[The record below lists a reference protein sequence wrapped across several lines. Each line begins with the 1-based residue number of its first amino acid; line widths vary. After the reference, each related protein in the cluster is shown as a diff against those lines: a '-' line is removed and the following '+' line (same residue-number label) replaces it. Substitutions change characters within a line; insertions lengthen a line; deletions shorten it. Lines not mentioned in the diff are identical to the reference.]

1 MLAGVQVAGL
11 RRYERVALVAWDCLS
26 AAGDAPAAWSAC
38 SNSVNATNATTA
50 TALQHEVELGWHGRV
65 PLPAGDDRLLRLATT
80 AARRAWNVIAGQ
92 AGDLALGVST
102 SKGDPALWERVLAG
116 EPQWLI
122 QALPGQLTPLLARA
136 LGCGPYQPAPV
147 AAACST
153 GLYALLECADRIEDQ
168 RCERALAGAADLSLT
183 PLLIAGFRALGVLC
197 GDRRPQA
204 FAEATGF
211 APAEGAGIVA
221 MGRDGPWR
229 LVASVRLGDARH
241 ETEFRDPATL
251 QHALDALWLAAPK
264 PDLIITHGTGTARGD
279 VYERAGLDA
288 GPWRDV
294 PRLNCKP
301 VIGHCLGASAA
312 VELALGLEAPVKR
325 LWKLGLGFGGHL
337 AAVAV
342 ERS

>member
-1 MLAGVQVAGL
+1 MLVAVQVAGL
-11 RRYERVALVAWDCLS
+11 RRYERVALVAWDCLT

-38 SNSVNATNATTA
+38 SNSANVPKA
-50 TALQHEVELGWHGRV
+50 TALRHENGLGWHGRV
-65 PLPAGDDRLLRLATT
+65 SLAAGDDRLLRLATT
-80 AARRAWNVIAGQ
+80 AAGRAWNAIAKLP
-92 AGDLALGVST
+92 GDLALGIST
-102 SKGDPALWERVLAG
+102 SKGDPQVWERVLAG
-116 EPQWLI
+116 EPGLLI
-122 QALPGQLTPLLARA
+122 AALPGQLTPLLARA
-136 LGCGPYQPAPV
+136 LHCGPYQPAPV

-168 RCERALAGAADLSLT
+168 RCVRALAGAADLSLT

-197 GDRRPQA
+197 GDQQPLA
-204 FAEATGF
+204 FAEPTGF
-211 APAEGAGIVA
+211 APAEGAGLVA
-221 MGRDGPWR
+221 LAHDGPWR

-251 QHALDALWLAAPK
+251 RTALAGLWNAAPN

-279 VYERAGLDA
+279 AYERAGLDA
-288 GPWRDV
+288 GPWREA
-294 PRLNCKP
+294 PRLHCKP

-342 ERS
+342 ERG

>member
-1 MLAGVQVAGL
+1 MLAHVQIAGL
-11 RRYERVALVAWDCLS
+11 RRYERVALVAWDCLT

-38 SNSVNATNATTA
+38 SKSAS
-50 TALQHEVELGWHGRV
+50 ALRHADDIGWHGPV
-65 PLPAGDDRLLRLATT
+65 DLSPGPDRLLRLAAAT
-80 AARRAWNVIAGQ
+80 ATRPWHALGNLRGA
-92 AGDLALGVST
+92 LALGIST
-102 SKGDPALWERVLAG
+102 SKGDPAALERAMAG
-116 EPQWLI
+116 EAGALI
-122 QALPGQLTPLLARA
+122 KALPGQLTPQLAGV
-136 LGCGPYQPAPV
+136 LGCGIYQPAQV

-153 GLYALLECADRIEDQ
+153 GLYALLECADRIEDG

-183 PLLIAGFRALGVLC
+183 PLLLAGFRALGVLC
-197 GDRRPQA
+197 GGRRPQA
-204 FAEATGF
+204 FGEATGF

-221 MGRDGPWR
+221 LGCDGPWR

-251 QHALDALWLAAPK
+251 RTALDGLWQVAPH

-279 VYERAGLDA
+279 VYERIGLDA

-294 PRLNCKP
+294 PRLHCKP
-301 VIGHCLGASAA
+301 LIGHCLGASAA
-312 VELALGLEAPVKR
+312 VELVLGLEAPVKR

-342 ERS
+342 ERR

>member
-1 MLAGVQVAGL
+1 MLAHVQVAGL

-38 SNSVNATNATTA
+38 SKSANA
-50 TALQHEVELGWHGRV
+50 LRLDDDLGWHGRV
-65 PLPAGDDRLLRLATT
+65 ELPPGDDRLLRLASVT
-80 AARRAWNVIAGQ
+80 ARRPWQALAADAG
-92 AGDLALGVST
+92 ALALGIST
-102 SKGDPALWERVLAG
+102 SKGDPALWEEVVAG
-116 EPQWLI
+116 RPELLVG
-122 QALPGQLTPLLARA
+122 ALPGQLTPRLAATLR
-136 LGCGPYQPAPV
+136 CGTYVPAPV

-153 GLYALLECADRIEDQ
+153 GLYALLACADHLEDG

-197 GDRRPQA
+197 GGRRPQA
-204 FAEATGF
+204 FAEPTGF
-211 APAEGAGIVA
+211 APAEGAGLIA
-221 MGRDGPWR
+221 LGRTGPWR
-229 LVASVRLGDARH
+229 LVAGVRLGDARH

-251 QHALDALWLAAPK
+251 HHALAALWQAAPR

-279 VYERAGLDA
+279 AYERAGLDA
-288 GPWRDV
+288 GPWRGV
-294 PRLNCKP
+294 RRLHCKP

-312 VELALGLEAPVKR
+312 VELALGLEAPVRR

-337 AAVAV
+337 AAVAA

>member
-1 MLAGVQVAGL
+1 MLAGVPIAGL
-11 RRYERVALVAWDCLS
+11 RRYGRVALVAWDCLS
-26 AAGDAPAAWSAC
+26 AAGDARAAWSAC
-38 SNSVNATNATTA
+38 SNAAM
-50 TALQHEVELGWHGRV
+50 ALRHVDGLGWHGV
-65 PLPAGDDRLLRLATT
+65 VETSPGAERLLRLATAT
-80 AARRAWNVIAGQ
+80 AARPWQ
-92 AGDLALGVST
+92 AIRNLPGELALGIST
-102 SKGDPALWERVLAG
+102 SKGDPAALDRALAG
-116 EPQWLI
+116 DARAFI
-122 QALPGQLTPLLARA
+122 AALPGQLTPQLAGVF
-136 LGCGPYQPAPV
+136 GCGIYQPVPV

-153 GLYALLECADRIEDQ
+153 GLYALLGCADRIEDGL
-168 RCERALAGAADLSLT
+168 CTRALAGAADLSLT

-197 GDRRPQA
+197 GDERPQA
-204 FAEATGF
+204 FGTPTGF
-211 APAEGAGIVA
+211 APAEGAGLIA
-221 MGRDGPWR
+221 LAGDGPWR
-229 LVASVRLGDARH
+229 LTASVRLGDARH

-251 QHALDALWLAAPK
+251 HHALDALWQVVPR

-279 VYERAGLDA
+279 AYERTGLDA

-294 PRLNCKP
+294 PRLHCKP